1 MADKFK
7 SILNGMSAPMVMKIS
22 NDRVR
27 TRPDYVPDMA
37 ESGGGVFALL
47 SDDELSPA
55 EKERM
60 NRGTTERAARAAG
73 QPMPHTRA
81 RRIWSPKEIFRKT
94 IMLYKKLKPVRGNK

>member
-1 MADKFK
+1 MANKVK
-7 SILNGMSAPMVMKIS
+7 SILNEMSAPMVMKIS

-47 SDDELSPA
+47 DDHELSQA
-55 EKERM
+55 EKARM
-60 NRGTTERAARAAG
+60 NRGVNERKNPTASQR
-73 QPMPHTRA
+73 PK
-81 RRIWSPKEIFRKT
+81 RIWSPKEIFRKT